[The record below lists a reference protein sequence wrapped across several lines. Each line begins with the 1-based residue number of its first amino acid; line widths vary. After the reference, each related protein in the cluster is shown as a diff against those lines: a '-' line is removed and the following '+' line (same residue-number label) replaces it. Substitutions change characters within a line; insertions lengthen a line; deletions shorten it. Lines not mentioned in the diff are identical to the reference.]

1 MKFAMKVKRICVVG
15 LGLIGGSLLMA
26 LSKDGRMEVVGL
38 DNNPD
43 VIGFIKEKR
52 NLNNVTLHPEEALSG
67 TDMVILA
74 IYPKSIK
81 DFLNKNKEFFKEGV
95 FITDVCGNKDS
106 VKKTILE
113 NMPPSAFYV
122 GAHPMAG
129 REVDGIQNAKEDL
142 FKNAGFIITPLDNSL
157 KQQEGVR
164 FLEEIARVI
173 GSNPVVIPIDKHDS
187 ILAYTSHLM
196 HAVSC
201 ALVLRPQKNLK
212 IEYTAG
218 AFRDM
223 TRIADINPVL
233 WTQLFLDNK
242 ENVLIEIDKFME
254 NMLKLKRLIEN
265 DDEEGLKETLG
276 IVRNNKLTIFEGG
289 KEDGS

>member
-1 MKFAMKVKRICVVG
+1 
-15 LGLIGGSLLMA
+15 
-26 LSKDGRMEVVGL
+26 
-38 DNNPD
+38 
-43 VIGFIKEKR
+43 
-52 NLNNVTLHPEEALSG
+52 
-67 TDMVILA
+67 
-74 IYPKSIK
+74 
-81 DFLNKNKEFFKEGV
+81 
-95 FITDVCGNKDS
+95 
-106 VKKTILE
+106 
-113 NMPPSAFYV
+113 
-122 GAHPMAG
+122 
-129 REVDGIQNAKEDL
+129 
-142 FKNAGFIITPLDNSL
+142 NSL